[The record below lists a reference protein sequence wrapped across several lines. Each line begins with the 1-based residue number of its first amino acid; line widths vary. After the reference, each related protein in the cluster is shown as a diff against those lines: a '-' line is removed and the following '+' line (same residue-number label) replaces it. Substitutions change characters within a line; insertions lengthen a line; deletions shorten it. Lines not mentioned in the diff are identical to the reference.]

1 MSKLTNGDYEMGVLG
16 GLIKYKGML
25 QDNEGDL
32 SEELF
37 YYDNHK
43 DIFRAIMYL
52 YKQDK
57 PLTKAGV
64 SERLNQL
71 DLLDEVGGKQY
82 IDSLEDEI
90 PNKYFLVP
98 YIGELKELAYKR
110 MVVESAQKLIEGT
123 ESGEDINTLLDK
135 FERATEAPEASQDNN
150 SLGDIMAN
158 IFDELE
164 NGTVIDKVKTGIPII
179 DKCTNGIA
187 PSELVTIGAK
197 SGVGKSAL
205 AVRIAIN
212 MFKAGKKVL
221 IVSREMSKK
230 QVAERI
236 LLSHSGVTKEQYE
249 NRNFNDEQWVRI
261 VETMEAFSGDGII
274 IDDKISTIQEIKQAV
289 RRTKPDVL
297 IVDYVQLLTPS
308 NPRDSRERQV
318 AEISRELKKMTSDF
332 DMVVIQ
338 LTQLAEKGIGNY
350 RPSGESYTRESR
362 AIYHDSNI
370 VIYVH
375 HVTEEKEIEIAHNS
389 TALKERQNA
398 QTTKEMLRRFEDN
411 GTRLIEMIVDK
422 NRSGSVGSGYY
433 WFSGTEM
440 AYYPIV

>member
-16 GLIKYKGML
+16 GLIKYRGML

-52 YKQDK
+52 YKQDN

-164 NGTVIDKVKTGIPII
+164 SGSVIDKVKTGIPII

-249 NRNFNDEQWVRI
+249 NRDFNDEQWVRI

>member
-43 DIFRAIMYL
+43 DIFRAIIYL
-52 YKQDK
+52 YKQEK

-158 IFDELE
+158 IFNELE
-164 NGTVIDKVKTGIPII
+164 SGTVIDKVKTGIPII

-187 PSELVTIGAK
+187 SSELVTIGAK

-249 NRNFNDEQWVRI
+249 NRDFNDEQWVRI

-362 AIYHDSNI
+362 AIYHDSN
-370 VIYVH
+370 VTIYVH
-375 HVTEEKEIEIAHNS
+375 HVTEEKEIEIAHHS
-389 TALKERQNA
+389 TPLKERQSVED
-398 QTTKEMLRRFEDN
+398 TKKMLKRFEEN
-411 GTRLIEMIVDK
+411 GTRLIEIIVDK

-433 WFSGTEM
+433 WFSGAEM
-440 AYYPIV
+440 AYYSIC

>member
-1 MSKLTNGDYEMGVLG
+1 MERLANGTFERAVLG
-16 GLIKYKGML
+16 GMIQYRGMI
-25 QDNEGDL
+25 QEHEGEL
-32 SEELF
+32 NSSLF
-37 YYDNHK
+37 YYDNNK
-43 DIFRAIMYL
+43 DIYEAIMHL

-57 PLTKAGV
+57 AVTEATV
-64 SERLNQL
+64 IQRLKEKDIL
-71 DLLDEVGGKQY
+71 DTVGSKEY
-82 IDSLEDEI
+82 IYTLKDDI
-90 PNKYFLVP
+90 PNKYFFEP
-98 YIGELKELAYKR
+98 YLNELKDLAYKR
-110 MVVESAQKLIEGT
+110 LVTEEAQKLIEGIEIGDDT
-123 ESGEDINTLLDK
+123 ITLLDK
-135 FERATEAPEASQDNN
+135 FERLTEPSESLETNN
-150 SLGDIMAN
+150 TLGDIMSS

-164 NGTVIDKVKTGIPII
+164 SGKEIDKVKTGIPII

-187 PSELVTIGAK
+187 RSELVTIGAK

-212 MFKAGKKVL
+212 MYKADRKVL
-221 IVSREMSKK
+221 IVSREMSKR

-249 NRNFNDEQWVRI
+249 NRDFTDKEWVRI
-261 VETMEAFSGDGII
+261 VETMEMFSTDSII
-274 IDDKISTIQEIKQAV
+274 VDDKISTIQEIKQAV
-289 RRTKPDVL
+289 RRYKPDVL
-297 IVDYVQLLTPS
+297 IVDYIQLLTPS
-308 NPRDSRERQV
+308 NTKDSRERQV

-389 TALKERQNA
+389 TALKERQSKEA
-398 QTTKEMLRRFEDN
+398 TKEMLKRFEDN

>member
-52 YKQDK
+52 YKQEK

-135 FERATEAPEASQDNN
+135 FERATEVTGASQDNN
-150 SLGDIMAN
+150 SLGDIMAD

-164 NGTVIDKVKTGIPII
+164 SGTVIDKVKTGIPII

-249 NRNFNDEQWVRI
+249 NRDFSDEQWIRI
-261 VETMEAFSGDGII
+261 VETMEAFSGNGII

>member
-52 YKQDK
+52 YKQEK

-71 DLLDEVGGKQY
+71 DMLDEVGGKQY

-164 NGTVIDKVKTGIPII
+164 SGTVIDKVKTGIPII

-249 NRNFNDEQWVRI
+249 NRDFNDEQWVRI

-370 VIYVH
+370 TIYVH
-375 HVTEEKEIEIAHNS
+375 HVTEEKEIEIAHHS
-389 TALKERQNA
+389 TPLKERQSVED
-398 QTTKEMLRRFEDN
+398 TKKMLKRFEEN
-411 GTRLIEMIVDK
+411 GTRLIEIIVDK

-433 WFSGTEM
+433 WFSGSEM
-440 AYYPIV
+440 AYYSIC

>member
-90 PNKYFLVP
+90 LNKYFLVP

-150 SLGDIMAN
+150 SLGDIMAD

-164 NGTVIDKVKTGIPII
+164 SGTVIDKVKTGIPII

-249 NRNFNDEQWVRI
+249 NRDFNDEQWVRI

-370 VIYVH
+370 TIYVH
-375 HVTEEKEIEIAHNS
+375 HVTEEKEIEIAHHS
-389 TALKERQNA
+389 TPLKERQSVED
-398 QTTKEMLRRFEDN
+398 TKKMLKRFEEN
-411 GTRLIEMIVDK
+411 GTRLIEIIVDK
-422 NRSGSVGSGYY
+422 NRSGSVGSAYY
-433 WFSGTEM
+433 WFSGSEM
-440 AYYPIV
+440 AYYSIC

>member
-25 QDNEGDL
+25 QDNESDL

-164 NGTVIDKVKTGIPII
+164 SGSVIDKVKTGIPII

-249 NRNFNDEQWVRI
+249 NRDFNDEQWVRI

>member
-52 YKQDK
+52 YKQEK

-110 MVVESAQKLIEGT
+110 MVVESAQSLIEGT

-135 FERATEAPEASQDNN
+135 FERATEAPEASQGNN

-249 NRNFNDEQWVRI
+249 NRDFNDEQWVRI

-308 NPRDSRERQV
+308 NPRDSR
-318 AEISRELKKMTSDF
+318 D
-332 DMVVIQ
+332 
-338 LTQLAEKGIGNY
+338 
-350 RPSGESYTRESR
+350 
-362 AIYHDSNI
+362 
-370 VIYVH
+370 
-375 HVTEEKEIEIAHNS
+375 
-389 TALKERQNA
+389 
-398 QTTKEMLRRFEDN
+398 
-411 GTRLIEMIVDK
+411 
-422 NRSGSVGSGYY
+422 
-433 WFSGTEM
+433 
-440 AYYPIV
+440 

>member
-135 FERATEAPEASQDNN
+135 FERTTEAPEALQDNN

-164 NGTVIDKVKTGIPII
+164 SGTVIDKVKTGIPII

-249 NRNFNDEQWVRI
+249 NREFNDEQWVRI

>member
-249 NRNFNDEQWVRI
+249 NRDFNDEQWVRI
-261 VETMEAFSGDGII
+261 VETMEVFSGDGII

-370 VIYVH
+370 TIYVH
-375 HVTEEKEIEIAHNS
+375 HVTEEKEIEIAHHS
-389 TALKERQNA
+389 TPLKERQSVED
-398 QTTKEMLRRFEDN
+398 TKKMLKRFEEN
-411 GTRLIEMIVDK
+411 GTRLIEIIVDK

-433 WFSGTEM
+433 WFSGAEM
-440 AYYPIV
+440 AYYSIC

>member
-1 MSKLTNGDYEMGVLG
+1 MSKLTNGDYEMGLLG

-37 YYDNHK
+37 YYNNHK

-164 NGTVIDKVKTGIPII
+164 SGTVIDKVKTGIPII

-249 NRNFNDEQWVRI
+249 NRDFNDEQWIRI

-289 RRTKPDVL
+289 RRSKPDVL

-350 RPSGESYTRESR
+350 KPSGESYTRESR

>member
-123 ESGEDINTLLDK
+123 ESGEDINALLDK

-164 NGTVIDKVKTGIPII
+164 SGTVIDKVKTGIPII

-212 MFKAGKKVL
+212 MFKASKKVL

-249 NRNFNDEQWVRI
+249 NRDFNDEQWVRI

>member
-52 YKQDK
+52 YKQEK

-164 NGTVIDKVKTGIPII
+164 SGTVIDKVKTGIPII

-249 NRNFNDEQWVRI
+249 NRDFNDEQWVRI

-370 VIYVH
+370 TIYVH
-375 HVTEEKEIEIAHNS
+375 HVTEEKEIEIAHHS
-389 TALKERQNA
+389 TPLKERQSVED
-398 QTTKEMLRRFEDN
+398 TKKMLKRFEEN
-411 GTRLIEMIVDK
+411 GTRLIEIIVDK

-433 WFSGTEM
+433 WFSGAEM
-440 AYYPIV
+440 AYYSIC

>member
-249 NRNFNDEQWVRI
+249 NRDFNDEQWVRI

-398 QTTKEMLRRFEDN
+398 QITKEMLRRFEDN

>member
-16 GLIKYKGML
+16 GLIKYKEML

-98 YIGELKELAYKR
+98 YIGELNELAYKR

-150 SLGDIMAN
+150 SLGDIMTN

-164 NGTVIDKVKTGIPII
+164 SGTVIDKVKTGIPII

-249 NRNFNDEQWVRI
+249 NRDFNDEQWVRI

-370 VIYVH
+370 TIYVH
-375 HVTEEKEIEIAHNS
+375 HVTEEKEIEIAHHS
-389 TALKERQNA
+389 TPLKERQSVED
-398 QTTKEMLRRFEDN
+398 TKKMLKRFEEN
-411 GTRLIEMIVDK
+411 GTRLIEIIVDK

-433 WFSGTEM
+433 WFSGAEM
-440 AYYPIV
+440 AYYSIC

>member
-43 DIFRAIMYL
+43 DIFRAIIYL

-110 MVVESAQKLIEGT
+110 MVVESAQQLIEGT

-164 NGTVIDKVKTGIPII
+164 SGTVIDKVKTGIPII

-212 MFKAGKKVL
+212 MLKAGKKVL

-249 NRNFNDEQWVRI
+249 NRDFNDEQWVRI

-370 VIYVH
+370 TIYVH
-375 HVTEEKEIEIAHNS
+375 HVTEEKEIEIAHHS
-389 TALKERQNA
+389 TPLKERQSVED
-398 QTTKEMLRRFEDN
+398 TKKMLKRFEEN
-411 GTRLIEMIVDK
+411 GTRLIEIIVDK

-433 WFSGTEM
+433 WFSGAEM
-440 AYYPIV
+440 AYYSIC

>member
-1 MSKLTNGDYEMGVLG
+1 MSKLTNGNYEMGVLG

-43 DIFRAIMYL
+43 DIFRAIIYL

-71 DLLDEVGGKQY
+71 NLLDEVGGKQY

-164 NGTVIDKVKTGIPII
+164 SGTVIDKVKTGIPII

-249 NRNFNDEQWVRI
+249 NRDFNDEQWVRI

-370 VIYVH
+370 TIYVH
-375 HVTEEKEIEIAHNS
+375 HVTEEKEIEIAHHS
-389 TALKERQNA
+389 TPLKERQSVED
-398 QTTKEMLRRFEDN
+398 TKKMLKRFEEN
-411 GTRLIEMIVDK
+411 GTRLIEIIVDK

-433 WFSGTEM
+433 WFSGAEM
-440 AYYPIV
+440 AYYSIC

>member
-98 YIGELKELAYKR
+98 YIGELKELVYKR
-110 MVVESAQKLIEGT
+110 MVVKSAQQLIEGI

-164 NGTVIDKVKTGIPII
+164 SGTVIDKVKTGIPII

-249 NRNFNDEQWVRI
+249 NRDFNDEQWVRI

-274 IDDKISTIQEIKQAV
+274 IDDKISTIQEIKQAM

-350 RPSGESYTRESR
+350 KPSGESYTRESR

>member
-135 FERATEAPEASQDNN
+135 FERATETPEASQDNN

-164 NGTVIDKVKTGIPII
+164 SGTVIDKVKTGIPII

-212 MFKAGKKVL
+212 MFKADKKVL

-249 NRNFNDEQWVRI
+249 NRDFNDEQWVRI
-261 VETMEAFSGDGII
+261 VETMEVFSGDGIT

-433 WFSGTEM
+433 WFSGSEM

>member
-1 MSKLTNGDYEMGVLG
+1 
-16 GLIKYKGML
+16 
-25 QDNEGDL
+25 
-32 SEELF
+32 
-37 YYDNHK
+37 
-43 DIFRAIMYL
+43 
-52 YKQDK
+52 
-57 PLTKAGV
+57 
-64 SERLNQL
+64 
-71 DLLDEVGGKQY
+71 
-82 IDSLEDEI
+82 
-90 PNKYFLVP
+90 
-98 YIGELKELAYKR
+98 
-110 MVVESAQKLIEGT
+110 
-123 ESGEDINTLLDK
+123 
-135 FERATEAPEASQDNN
+135 
-150 SLGDIMAN
+150 
-158 IFDELE
+158 
-164 NGTVIDKVKTGIPII
+164 
-179 DKCTNGIA
+179 
-187 PSELVTIGAK
+187 
-197 SGVGKSAL
+197 
-205 AVRIAIN
+205 
-212 MFKAGKKVL
+212 
-221 IVSREMSKK
+221 
-230 QVAERI
+230 
-236 LLSHSGVTKEQYE
+236 
-249 NRNFNDEQWVRI
+249 
-261 VETMEAFSGDGII
+261 MEAFSGDGII

-289 RRTKPDVL
+289 RRSKPDVL

-362 AIYHDSNI
+362 AIYHDSNS

>member
-98 YIGELKELAYKR
+98 YIGELKELVYKR
-110 MVVESAQKLIEGT
+110 MVVKSAQQLIECI

-135 FERATEAPEASQDNN
+135 FERATEAPEASQGNN

-164 NGTVIDKVKTGIPII
+164 SGTVIDKVKTGIPII

-249 NRNFNDEQWVRI
+249 NRDFNDEQWVRI

>member
-135 FERATEAPEASQDNN
+135 FERATEAPEASQNDN

-164 NGTVIDKVKTGIPII
+164 SGTVIDKVKTGIPII

-212 MFKAGKKVL
+212 MFKADKKVL

-249 NRNFNDEQWVRI
+249 NRDFNDEQWIRI

>member
-52 YKQDK
+52 YKQEK

-71 DLLDEVGGKQY
+71 DMLDEIGGKQY

-150 SLGDIMAN
+150 SLGDIMAD

-164 NGTVIDKVKTGIPII
+164 SGAVIDKVKTGIPII

-212 MFKAGKKVL
+212 MFKADKKVL

-249 NRNFNDEQWVRI
+249 NRDFNDEQWVRI

-375 HVTEEKEIEIAHNS
+375 RVTEEKEIEIAHNS

-433 WFSGTEM
+433 WFSGSEM

>member
-150 SLGDIMAN
+150 SLGDIMAD
-158 IFDELE
+158 IFNELE
-164 NGTVIDKVKTGIPII
+164 SGSVIDKVKTGIPII

-212 MFKAGKKVL
+212 MFKADKKVL

-249 NRNFNDEQWVRI
+249 NRDFNDEQWVRI

-370 VIYVH
+370 TIYVH
-375 HVTEEKEIEIAHNS
+375 HVTEEKEIEIAHHS
-389 TALKERQNA
+389 TPLKERQSVED
-398 QTTKEMLRRFEDN
+398 TKKMLKRFEEN
-411 GTRLIEMIVDK
+411 GTRLIEIIVDK

-433 WFSGTEM
+433 WFSGAEM
-440 AYYPIV
+440 AYYSIC

>member
-123 ESGEDINTLLDK
+123 ESGEHINTLLDK

-164 NGTVIDKVKTGIPII
+164 SGTVIDKVKTGIPII

-212 MFKAGKKVL
+212 MFKASKKVL

-249 NRNFNDEQWVRI
+249 NRDFNDEQWVRI

>member
-52 YKQDK
+52 YKQEK

-71 DLLDEVGGKQY
+71 DMLDEIGGKQY

-123 ESGEDINTLLDK
+123 ERGEDINTLLDK
-135 FERATEAPEASQDNN
+135 FERTTEAPEASQDNN

-164 NGTVIDKVKTGIPII
+164 SGTVIDKVKTGIPII

-249 NRNFNDEQWVRI
+249 NRDFNDEQWIRI

-375 HVTEEKEIEIAHNS
+375 HVTEEKEIEIAHSS

>member
-164 NGTVIDKVKTGIPII
+164 SGSVIDKVKTGIPII

-249 NRNFNDEQWVRI
+249 NRDFNDEQWVRI

>member
-32 SEELF
+32 SEEIF

-43 DIFRAIMYL
+43 DIYRAIMHL

-98 YIGELKELAYKR
+98 YIEELKELAYKR

-164 NGTVIDKVKTGIPII
+164 SGTVIDKVKTGIPII

-249 NRNFNDEQWVRI
+249 NRDFNDEQWVRI

-422 NRSGSVGSGYY
+422 NRNGSVGSGYY
-433 WFSGTEM
+433 WFSGSEM

>member
-32 SEELF
+32 SEKLF

-43 DIFRAIMYL
+43 DIFRAIIHL

-71 DLLDEVGGKQY
+71 DMLDEVGGKQY

-164 NGTVIDKVKTGIPII
+164 SGTVIDKVKTGIPII

-249 NRNFNDEQWVRI
+249 NRDFNDEQWVRI

-370 VIYVH
+370 TIYVH
-375 HVTEEKEIEIAHNS
+375 HVTEEKEIEIAHHS
-389 TALKERQNA
+389 TPLKERQSVED
-398 QTTKEMLRRFEDN
+398 TKKMLKRFEEN
-411 GTRLIEMIVDK
+411 GTRLIEIIVDK

-433 WFSGTEM
+433 WFSGAEM
-440 AYYPIV
+440 AYYSIC

>member
-110 MVVESAQKLIEGT
+110 MVVESAQKLIDGT

-212 MFKAGKKVL
+212 MFKADKKVL

-249 NRNFNDEQWVRI
+249 NRDFNDEQWVRI
-261 VETMEAFSGDGII
+261 IETMEAFSGDGII

-289 RRTKPDVL
+289 RRSKPDVL

-308 NPRDSRERQV
+308 NPSDSRERQV

-370 VIYVH
+370 TIYVH
-375 HVTEEKEIEIAHNS
+375 HVTEEKEIEIAHHS
-389 TALKERQNA
+389 TPLKERQSVED
-398 QTTKEMLRRFEDN
+398 TKKMLKRFEEN
-411 GTRLIEMIVDK
+411 GTRLIEIIVDK

-433 WFSGTEM
+433 WFSGAEM
-440 AYYPIV
+440 AYYSIC

>member
-135 FERATEAPEASQDNN
+135 FERATEAPEASQNDN

-164 NGTVIDKVKTGIPII
+164 SGTVIDKVKTGIPII

-212 MFKAGKKVL
+212 MFKADKKVL

-249 NRNFNDEQWVRI
+249 NRDFNDEQWIRI

-289 RRTKPDVL
+289 RRVKPDVL

-433 WFSGTEM
+433 WFSGSEM

>member
-150 SLGDIMAN
+150 SLGDIMAD
-158 IFDELE
+158 IFNELE
-164 NGTVIDKVKTGIPII
+164 SGSVIDKVKTGIPII

-249 NRNFNDEQWVRI
+249 NRDFNDEQWVRI